1 MGTFDMRSDTVAP
14 NNLVIILILPVLLVQ
29 EPVTVGRDPV

>member
-1 MGTFDMRSDTVAP
+1 MRPDTVTP

-29 EPVTVGRDPV
+29 EPVAVGRDPV